1 MRPRQ
6 GQWTRQRALH
16 PSSFHCCHLQDLF
29 HVLVVSVLIV
39 LCVLQCAPRGD
50 LLYQRNS
57 VERELSI
64 KGWLASP
71 LSTLSLQFS
80 QSATVCLVSVRALN
94 CVECPKELMKPKH
107 RLWSKKKRFF
117 KEREEI
123 GQIFC
128 FQCYEMNADA
138 LENWKK
144 RSWLCRQSISEQL
157 IRVTNGTSVLHTRR
171 EDIFSS
177 QPHVR
182 GCASSKHSLPG
193 PNSETCIRQSPVNQ
207 QAGSPI

>member
-1 MRPRQ
+1 MGFTLPKKLCRERAVDQGVTLLCPR
-6 GQWTRQRALH
+6 W
-16 PSSFHCCHLQDLF
+16 
-29 HVLVVSVLIV
+29 
-39 LCVLQCAPRGD
+39 
-50 LLYQRNS
+50 
-57 VERELSI
+57 
-64 KGWLASP
+64 
-71 LSTLSLQFS
+71 TLSLYILS

-94 CVECPKELMKPKH
+94 CVECPKELMKH

-144 RSWLCRQSISEQL
+144 RSWLCRQSISEEL

-171 EDIFSS
+171 EDIISS

-193 PNSETCIRQSPVNQ
+193 PNSETCIRQSPRWISQ
-207 QAGSPI
+207 QGALSRAEEG